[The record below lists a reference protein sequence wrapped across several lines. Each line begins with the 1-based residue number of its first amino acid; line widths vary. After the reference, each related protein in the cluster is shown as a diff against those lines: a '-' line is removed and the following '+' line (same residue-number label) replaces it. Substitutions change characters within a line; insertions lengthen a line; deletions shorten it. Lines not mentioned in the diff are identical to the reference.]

1 MPEYDIIVCQAC
13 KLSQIWSH
21 MLQNDPIKIKTNN
34 YKIYDRLPS
43 KVVYHYQLM
52 EVIHERSCNRWFD
65 QILGGGQLAHMHV
78 SACWAVAHVS
88 CINVASMAARRSAP
102 SFFLIKKTGE
112 AIGDLEGRI
121 RPESRFSLR
130 NASSSFCSESA
141 SG

>member
-88 CINVASMAARRSAP
+88 YMKVAYTGDG
-102 SFFLIKKTGE
+102 FWWNNFIKSILHYYNE
-112 AIGDLEGRI
+112 
-121 RPESRFSLR
+121 
-130 NASSSFCSESA
+130 
-141 SG
+141 

>member
-52 EVIHERSCNRWFD
+52 EVIHEHSCNRWFD

-88 CINVASMAARRSAP
+88 CINVASMAAGVDHGLGVD
-102 SFFLIKKTGE
+102 FL
-112 AIGDLEGRI
+112 
-121 RPESRFSLR
+121 
-130 NASSSFCSESA
+130 
-141 SG
+141 